1 MQNMRSELE
10 ETTHA
15 RSQLERLSVH
25 LAEENR
31 QLKSRL
37 EIQNQ
42 ELSAATME
50 LKSRFMKLDED
61 TRHIVGQLP
70 QSSFFLDICFS
81 HFNSCFKI
89 TCLFHFFHETVGV
102 GCMI

>member
-37 EIQNQ
+37 EMQNQ

-61 TRHIVGQLP
+61 TRHIVGQL
-70 QSSFFLDICFS
+70 QRSFFLYIWFS
-81 HFNSCFKI
+81 HYNSCFKI
-89 TCLFHFFHETVGV
+89 TCLFYLFQETVDV
-102 GCMI
+102 GCMF